1 MSWRAL
7 PDPIVEIILKFA
19 TEGTCQKGQV
29 CNFLISTVC
38 RQFRLNTQC
47 AACSGDCTTIAR
59 DDRMPLRK
67 QTGSIRPGAYVDMSV
82 PTMRHLLAL
91 GYRVRRRTFGMVSLV
106 FVTGYESPSRTVHM
120 PPKMVYSYLIRTKK
134 RARKVTGLITGPH

>member
-1 MSWRAL
+1 MSWCAL

-19 TEGTCQKGQV
+19 TSSTCRKRQV

-38 RQFRLNTQC
+38 KQFRLYTQSARC
-47 AACSGDCTTIAR
+47 LGDCITIAR
-59 DDRMPLRK
+59 DDQMPLQK
-67 QTGSIRPGAYVDMSV
+67 QTGSIRPDAYVDMSV

-106 FVTGYESPSRTVHM
+106 FVMGYESPSRTVHM

-134 RARKVTGLITGPH
+134 RTRKVTGLITGPH